1 MEEARQVLH
10 QQRIL
15 DLVTVT
21 ARGQGALELGWN
33 IVGSRVYLDGVVIQY
48 RQSSRRYDQLQTI
61 TLSDSRANGHT
72 IRNLEGGT
80 EYDVFIQPFYRS
92 VVGLPSSIKHIKTK
106 TEQIVRKTEILV
118 ADMINVTT
126 AFIVWQPK
134 QPSSGVTGYQVR
146 TCLSQFTEKQEQVN
160 RIVFCCIVAEL
171 GLIAFFRDYR
181 LF

>member
-1 MEEARQVLH
+1 MILH

-15 DLVTVT
+15 DLVSVT
-21 ARGQGALELGWN
+21 AQGARSVELSWN
-33 IVGSRVYLDGVVIQY
+33 FVGSRVYLDGVVIQF
-48 RQSSRRYDQLQTI
+48 RQSSRRYDQLETI
-61 TLSDSRANGHT
+61 TLSDNRATGHT

-80 EYDVFIQPFYRS
+80 EYDVFVQPFYRS

-106 TEQIVRKTEILV
+106 TAQIVRKTEILV

-134 QPSSGVTGYQVR
+134 QPATGVTGYQVR
-146 TCLSQFTEKQEQVN
+146 PSISIYLSTYCL
-160 RIVFCCIVAEL
+160 CCITAA
-171 GLIAFFRDYR
+171 IMTFFRDPR

>member
-21 ARGQGALELGWN
+21 ARGQGALDLGWN

-106 TEQIVRKTEILV
+106 TAQIVRKTEILV

-134 QPSSGVTGYQVR
+134 QPATGVTGYQVSLSIPIYP
-146 TCLSQFTEKQEQVN
+146 TQAIMDCSAYCL
-160 RIVFCCIVAEL
+160 CCTVAA
-171 GLIAFFRDYR
+171 IMTFFRDLR

>member
-1 MEEARQVLH
+1 MILH

-15 DLVTVT
+15 DLIT
-21 ARGQGALELGWN
+21 ATAQGERSVELDWN
-33 IVGSRVYLDGVVIQY
+33 FVGNRVYLDGVVIQF
-48 RQSSRRYDQLQTI
+48 RQSSRRYDQLETI
-61 TLSDSRANGHT
+61 TLSDKRSTGHT

-106 TEQIVRKTEILV
+106 TAQIVRKTEILV

-134 QPSSGVTGYQVR
+134 QPATGVTGYQVR
-146 TCLSQFTEKQEQVN
+146 RAVNSNLPHSVSMLSLLHSCRHN
-160 RIVFCCIVAEL
+160 
-171 GLIAFFRDYR
+171 D
-181 LF
+181 LFS